1 MHNPNTICLCLSILG
16 SFIIFIKNPWRNS
29 RLETAGCLLLG
40 DEEGRERKGK
50 GIWAPCKH
58 SHILFMAA
66 LEGPFSS
73 STCSPAPESLYLGPK
88 PNTSPANEALCHRKR
103 KWTAPDSSPC
113 PAFMSVDLGQ
123 VTQAPDIQFPSLQ
136 NGCSNTRWVSRIKWE
151 SKCENA

>member
-1 MHNPNTICLCLSILG
+1 MHNPNTICLSLSILV

-29 RLETAGCLLLG
+29 RLETAGCLLPG

-73 STCSPAPESLYLGPK
+73 FTCSPAPETPYLRPK
-88 PNTSPANEALCHRKR
+88 SNTSPANEALCHKKR
-103 KWTAPDSSPC
+103 KCTALDSNPC
-113 PAFMSVDLGQ
+113 PASYAQLIWGKLHKLPTFSSLVCKMDV
-123 VTQAPDIQFPSLQ
+123 VIQD
-136 NGCSNTRWVSRIKWE
+136 GC
-151 SKCENA
+151 